1 MRNVLKICSVLVLA
15 LALVLGMFSAAFAA
29 GSATDPVEFFNGEDK
44 VSVTVDPAE
53 EDKLDATEA
62 ATLAGS
68 STALTE
74 VWYGTIDSEF
84 AGKEL
89 TCKVYGAGSSDK
101 FYVFHFDGEKWD
113 KAYGPYT
120 GEEFAVTF
128 DALSPVAVFK
138 ATEAP
143 KTGDDSNLLLWGGL
157 MAVAAAAAVGTVVYS
172 KKRRSEA

>member
-44 VSVTVDPAE
+44 VSVTADPAKTLSE
-53 EDKLDATEA
+53 ADA
-62 ATLAGS
+62 ATLAGA
-68 STALTE
+68 STTLTK

-89 TCKVYGAGSSDK
+89 TCKVYGAGSSDT
-101 FYVFHFDGEKWD
+101 FYVFHFDGEEWD

-138 ATEAP
+138 ATETP